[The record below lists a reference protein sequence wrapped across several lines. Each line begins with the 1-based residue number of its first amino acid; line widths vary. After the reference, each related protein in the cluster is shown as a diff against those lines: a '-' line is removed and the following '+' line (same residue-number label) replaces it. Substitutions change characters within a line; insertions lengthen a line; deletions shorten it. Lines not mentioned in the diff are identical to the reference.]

1 MKRTSRCARYRAE
14 PEKERAAK
22 RQRYWQSPERARLAK
37 RVKVTQRY
45 VVLVHVPIATTFVRT
60 YISCT

>member
-1 MKRTSRCARYRAE
+1 MISTIISMVE

-45 VVLVHVPIATTFVRT
+45 VVLVLVPVAT
-60 YISCT
+60 YSY